1 MTGGA
6 VAEFEGIC
14 LTPGTGVQESCQAGF
29 TVEDV
34 RPTGTGDTI
43 MITSSNALL
52 DNITGVIGVNAR
64 GNIVVKEEI
73 RR

>member
-34 RPTGTGDTI
+34 SPTGTGDTI

-52 DNITGVIGVNAR
+52 DNITVIGVNAR
-64 GNIVVKEEI
+64 GNIVVKEEV